1 MSFFYLAPARPQGL
15 LPGMNVL
22 AYLPI
27 GPPVQGV
34 MVPAAAVVWWQGKA
48 WVYVQTDPN
57 HFVRRELSTETPV
70 PEGWFVGTG
79 LAAGDSIVVRG
90 AQLLLSEEFR
100 AQIQVSQ

>member
-1 MSFFYLAPARPQGL
+1 M
-15 LPGMNVL
+15 L

-27 GPPVQGV
+27 GPTVQGV
-34 MVPAAAVVWWQGKA
+34 MIPAAAVVWWQGKA

-100 AQIQVSQ
+100 AQIQVSE